1 MSVVI
6 LPIRRKVVVSAMC
19 SVHVL
24 RNVLSPNECAM
35 LCAHSGAR
43 THHDD
48 EGHGIAC
55 RKDVQL
61 PLVAQ
66 KILGKVDAVAI
77 APDRPVSID
86 EMMRV
91 YRLTGGAGAVPE
103 HTDDDF
109 PGPNGSVA
117 RYSVLVCLNSGYTG
131 GETLFRGIHLSDQLS
146 PGDAYLFLHTVPHEG
161 LPVERG
167 VKFMLKT
174 DLFVES

>member
-1 MSVVI
+1 MGVVI
-6 LPIRRKVVVSAMC
+6 LPIRRKAAVSVMS

-24 RNVLSPNECAM
+24 RSVLSPNECAM

-48 EGHGIAC
+48 EGHGIKA
-55 RKDVQL
+55 RKDVRL
-61 PLVAQ
+61 PLVAL

-77 APDRPVSID
+77 APDRPIAID

-91 YRLTGGAGAVPE
+91 YRLAGGTGAVPE

-109 PGPNGSVA
+109 DGPNGSVA
-117 RYSVLVCLNSGYTG
+117 RYSVLVCLNSGYAG
-131 GETLFRGIHLSDQLS
+131 GETLFRGIHLSDQLA
-146 PGDAYLFLHTVPHEG
+146 PGDAYLFRHTVPHEG
-161 LPVERG
+161 LAVESG